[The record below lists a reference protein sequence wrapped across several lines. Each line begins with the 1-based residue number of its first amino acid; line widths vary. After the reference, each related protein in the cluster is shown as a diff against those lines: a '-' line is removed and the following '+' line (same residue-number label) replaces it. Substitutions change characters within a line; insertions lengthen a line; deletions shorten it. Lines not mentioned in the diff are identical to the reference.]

1 MTPQEKIK
9 NNEFLL
15 NLDMDNASREQ
26 KIAWLCQMIKNE
38 TEKPEDQRDFDL
50 IVECTEYMQELTAE
64 DAMLSQ
70 KAIDSALQEIKNNHP
85 IEREVKKTIAKRPKK
100 LLKIAAAVAAML
112 VILFSALTVTAKIKG
127 YSNAWD
133 FLLEN
138 MDEVSKMEP
147 GDSMEGDGI
156 TLIKG
161 GKSITY
167 GSIEELISTE
177 GYDILYPSK
186 LPNDIQI
193 TKVAMNEIS
202 DEHSVFTFSFNDM
215 DLSLFVSNNFEIS
228 QEDLSTCETFETEEM
243 IFYIKT
249 FSSGIYQATG
259 YDENF
264 EYRITYTNYDN
275 LKMIL
280 ENMKG
285 IKK

>member
-50 IVECTEYMQELTAE
+50 IAECTEYMQELTAE
-64 DAMLSQ
+64 DVMLSQ
-70 KAIDSALQEIKNNHP
+70 EAIDSALQEIKNNHP

-112 VILFSALTVTAKIKG
+112 VLLFSALTVTAKIKG

-193 TKVAMNEIS
+193 TKVALSQVN
-202 DEHSVFTFSFNDM
+202 DEHLVFSFIFSDSN
-215 DLSLFVSNNFEIS
+215 LSMSVSNVFEIS
-228 QEDLSTCETFETEEM
+228 SQDLSTYEIFEGDKITF
-243 IFYIKT
+243 YLKS
-249 FSSGIYQATG
+249 FSNGTCQAIGFDST
-259 YDENF
+259 Y
-264 EYRITYTNYDN
+264 EYRLVYNDYEL
-275 LKMIL
+275 LKTII
-280 ENMKG
+280 NDMKG
-285 IKK
+285 NEK